1 MDLHVFQNNQEYLRE
16 WLHFAD
22 AGSDSSSSSGG
33 RRPAGRPQFI
43 SSGGKKSSVD
53 LRPKAGAG
61 QKVVG
66 KLNQSYP
73 PEAYKHLQGEPASNR
88 ERNHGDFNKKRAS
101 EQMQPRMKNSKPKN
115 GRDWLEQSPQVVNV
129 ASLQEQDDGRGAQKQ
144 FQQGTSRLVH
154 QGRSWNHFQQKQP
167 RSEQFEARYTGL
179 QHVERRR
186 PDETD
191 GKQGSS
197 GPGLQHVERRRPD
210 EPDGKQGSSGPGLQR
225 AERRRPDEADGKQ
238 GSSGPGLQRA
248 ERRRPNEPDGK
259 QGSSGPGL
267 QLTLEGREAGDR
279 ANEFQHERSGPG
291 AGGEKRG
298 QFQGREEARKGHRQ
312 QQQDPGRKDSIG
324 LQQGEEQRKRRGGR
338 DLGDPLQ
345 QQRGVSGARR
355 AAADQQDQWEQPR
368 REGPGPRQRRR
379 GPNQHDKPKGEGS
392 GCGQRKSE
400 GEGDSFQQH
409 SPNKPGQFQ
418 QKGDRRGSPRQNQGP
433 SFQQQVG
440 TGSNLL
446 QSDIGPT

>member
-33 RRPAGRPQFI
+33 RRLAGRPQFI

-53 LRPKAGAG
+53 LQPKAGAG

-88 ERNHGDFNKKRAS
+88 EQNHGDFNKKRAS

-115 GRDWLEQSPQVVNV
+115 GRDCSEQSPQVVNV
-129 ASLQEQDDGRGAQKQ
+129 ASLQEQDDGR
-144 FQQGTSRLVH
+144 TRLVH
-154 QGRSWNHFQQKQP
+154 QGHSLNHFQLRDAGKKGYQQKQP

-186 PDETD
+186 PDEAN
-191 GKQGSS
+191 
-197 GPGLQHVERRRPD
+197 
-210 EPDGKQGSSGPGLQR
+210 GKQGSSGPGLQR
-225 AERRRPDEADGKQ
+225 AERRRSDEPDE
-238 GSSGPGLQRA
+238 
-248 ERRRPNEPDGK
+248 K

-267 QLTLEGREAGDR
+267 QLRPEGREGGDR
-279 ANEFQHERSGPG
+279 ANEFQHERSGLG

-298 QFQGREEARKGHRQ
+298 QFQGREEARKGRRQ
-312 QQQDPGRKDSIG
+312 KQQDPGRKDGIG

-338 DLGDPLQ
+338 DPGDRLQ
-345 QQRGVSGARR
+345 QQRGVSGAHR

-368 REGPGPRQRRR
+368 REGPGPGQRRR
-379 GPNQHDKPKGEGS
+379 GPNQQDKPKGEGAGCGQRKS
-392 GCGQRKSE
+392 EGEVANQQDKPKGEGAGCGQRKSE

-409 SPNKPGQFQ
+409 CPNKPGQFQ

-446 QSDIGPT
+446 

>member
-1 MDLHVFQNNQEYLRE
+1 MDLHVFQNNQEYLKE

-73 PEAYKHLQGEPASNR
+73 PEAYRHLQGEPASNR
-88 ERNHGDFNKKRAS
+88 EQNHGDFNKKRAS
-101 EQMQPRMKNSKPKN
+101 EQMQPQMKNSKLKN
-115 GRDWLEQSPQVVNV
+115 GRDWSEQSPQVVNV
-129 ASLQEQDDGRGAQKQ
+129 ASLQEQDDGRGAQEQ
-144 FQQGTSRLVH
+144 FQQGATRLVH
-154 QGRSWNHFQQKQP
+154 QGHSLNHFQLRDAGKEGYQQKQL

-179 QHVERRR
+179 QHAERRR
-186 PDETD
+186 PDEPD

-225 AERRRPDEADGKQ
+225 LERRRPD
-238 GSSGPGLQRA
+238 
-248 ERRRPNEPDGK
+248 EPDGK

-267 QLTLEGREAGDR
+267 QLRLEGREAGDR
-279 ANEFQHERSGPG
+279 ASEFQHERSGPG
-291 AGGEKRG
+291 AVGEKRG
-298 QFQGREEARKGHRQ
+298 QFQDREEARKGHRQ
-312 QQQDPGRKDSIG
+312 QQQDPGRKDGIG
-324 LQQGEEQRKRRGGR
+324 LQQGEEQRKRQGGR
-338 DLGDPLQ
+338 DPGDPLQ
-345 QQRGVSGARR
+345 QQRGVLGARR

-379 GPNQHDKPKGEGS
+379 GPNQQDKPKGERS

-418 QKGDRRGSPRQNQGP
+418 HKGDRRGSPRQNQGP
-433 SFQQQVG
+433 SFQRQVG

-446 QSDIGPT
+446 QSDIGPI